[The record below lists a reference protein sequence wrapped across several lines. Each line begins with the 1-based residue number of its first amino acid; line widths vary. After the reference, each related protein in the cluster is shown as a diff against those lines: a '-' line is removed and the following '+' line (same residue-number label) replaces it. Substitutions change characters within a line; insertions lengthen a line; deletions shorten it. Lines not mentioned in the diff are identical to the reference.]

1 METDKQI
8 QDRWE
13 LVFYMMDKEKMML
26 IEYDIELVIN
36 KQLYEEKHIT
46 YDIYKKV
53 ANMILKDIENQTR
66 KLESLQLINT

>member
-1 METDKQI
+1 MKTDKQI
-8 QDRWE
+8 QDRQE